1 MTANADILVSC
12 SNGACSLRTRT
23 PLLDLETFI
32 LIHTDE
38 SIPGFDAMMAGKLE
52 VSCPNCNRAGRKGTL
67 LYTPDHLRKA
77 APDQATS
84 VPAAYDPMTSVWK
97 YAKVLYTAVRTDDPA
112 RPNTLT
118 VPTGYR
124 QEIRPYGGYVLQYG
138 NNDKDSQYGEPNG
151 QQDAPAKKGKYIRE
165 LKHDLLYLAYYG
177 NRERSFDGDL
187 GGVGAF
193 TTMTVGAILA
203 LKFDLSLFYGV
214 PVTTDI
220 RQSAVSDDELRTL
233 QLDTFSKP
241 IFFDRKLPENPLKP
255 IVKGLV
261 YPLARAMLSLS
272 TAHAMV
278 GAALEQYELATAPGV
293 KPRTAK
299 KLRAKVAKALK
310 AAANRLQPTPPG
322 LDSKSLKAV
331 SGVRK
336 DRSLTDLLD
345 HKSFAASKR
354 KSWTY
359 FETCVRRCFTLA
371 EMKVESHAE
380 ALSKLADDADEDLT
394 AAAAS
399 VLERFKVFETAFAAP
414 DVVQVKQ
421 ILGGLPETFEP
432 YRVEM
437 HKYAVVDHATA
448 FYIKSILSGI
458 KVGSGSGKVVA
469 QPGRKLVFRMPEG
482 GLKSEP
488 ASRKLYA
495 EMVVTACKDAAGF
508 YLPPM
513 IMLERQKNE
522 SGFRASER
530 VGDLAMAKEESEVVL
545 PIVGIDWRNWG
556 YLDEKEKPSNFAFS
570 ELFTNSVGEKQEH
583 PGYKGPIVLS
593 RGVGGG
599 QVTLGTRL
607 AGVSPKGLDDEG
619 YGYQWV
625 CGIPVPEKGKMPTP
639 GNWTGAK
646 GSIDMA
652 RDLLVKKFME
662 SGAMPR
668 DCTYEKVGGKKYDCA
683 SCLKR
688 FQLNKNPDLRLCTK
702 GKSPSYYCSLDA
714 SKWKELFGED
724 LTADSQAART
734 EYPCSWL
741 RAVQKYAGASARGY
755 ERILKSSREIV
766 AVGAAIDADAAI
778 DDDDDELE
786 ETGAEDDDEGG
797 GAPQSDADDDDDDAD
812 EPPKE
817 PSKKPSKKPTPKQKD
832 PKKKKDPD
840 SAKAALRAAFEKVRK
855 EL

>member
-32 LIHTDE
+32 LINTDDV
-38 SIPGFDAMMAGKLE
+38 IPGFDEMMAGKLE
-52 VSCPNCNRAGRKGTL
+52 VACPNCNRAGRKGTL

-77 APDQATS
+77 APDQATA

-97 YAKVLYTAVRTDDPA
+97 YAKVLYTAVRRDEPA
-112 RPNTLT
+112 TPDTLT

-138 NNDKDSQYGEPNG
+138 NSDTASQYGEPNA
-151 QQDAPAKKGKYIRE
+151 QQTGPAKNGKYVRE

-187 GGVGAF
+187 GGAGAF

-233 QLDTFSKP
+233 RLDTFAKP
-241 IFFDRKLPENPLKP
+241 IFFDRTLQANPLKP

-261 YPLARAMLSLS
+261 YPLARAMSSLPK
-272 TAHAMV
+272 AHAMT

-293 KPRTAK
+293 KPGTAK
-299 KLRAKVAKALK
+299 KLRAKVVKALK
-310 AAANRLQPTPPG
+310 AAANRLQPAPPA

-331 SGVRK
+331 PGVRK
-336 DRSLTDLLD
+336 ERSLTELLD

-359 FETCVRRCFTLA
+359 FETCVRKCFTLA

-380 ALSKLADDADEDLT
+380 ALSQLADDADANVT
-394 AAAAS
+394 AAAARL
-399 VLERFKVFETAFAAP
+399 LERFKAFESAFTAS
-414 DVVQVKQ
+414 DVAQVKQ

-482 GLKSEP
+482 GLKGEP
-488 ASRKLYA
+488 SRKVYA

-530 VGDLAMAKEESEVVL
+530 VGDLAMAKEESAVVL

-556 YLDEKEKPSNFAFS
+556 YLDEGEKASNFAFS

-607 AGVSPKGLDDEG
+607 AGVSPKGVDNEG

-639 GNWTGAK
+639 GNWTGAQ
-646 GSIDMA
+646 GSIDIA
-652 RDLLVKKFME
+652 RDLLVKKFMDG
-662 SGAMPR
+662 SMQR

-688 FQLNKNPDLRLCTK
+688 FQINKNPDFRLCTK
-702 GKSPSYYCSLDA
+702 DKAPSYYCSLDA
-714 SKWKELFGED
+714 SKWKEFFGEE

-778 DDDDDELE
+778 DDDEDDELE
-786 ETGAEDDDEGG
+786 ATGAEDDDEGG
-797 GAPQSDADDDDDDAD
+797 GAQSDDDEAVD
-812 EPPKE
+812 EPPKKQ
-817 PSKKPSKKPTPKQKD
+817 PKKPKPKPKD
-832 PKKKKDPD
+832 PKKKDPD